1 MEMTESEICFRFR
14 KNGSYKKMIPILAQL
29 NAVDD
34 IDICKILERY
44 NLLKERPKILHT
56 YSYGV

>member
-34 IDICKILERY
+34 ICICEILERN
-44 NLLKERPKILHT
+44 NLLKTKPKILHQ
-56 YSYGV
+56 YKYVR